1 MRKLIPLAILL
12 LSCFASRSQD
22 SLTVA
27 PKASPGSNKFIVY
40 GNAEMSY
47 ISNSDSKSFGEV
59 NFKPIF
65 LWRISPK
72 LFVEAEMEIETG
84 GGSADLGLEYANMCY
99 AVNPYLTL
107 HAGRFLPKFGAY
119 RGRLAEGFLN
129 RFTSNPTGFGDGGIG
144 ASVETGVGALGA
156 LPFGD
161 IKVLYDVY
169 LVNGPHLYVDP
180 LNAGQ
185 FDYEAYVSNNNS
197 LAVGG
202 RLGILPFS
210 KSNLELGF
218 SFQHK
223 AKTGDIGSPN
233 ENVSLDMQ
241 AVDLNYFENIKDIKS
256 TLRISGELRHQ
267 KVGSNAV
274 YLQPDNETKY
284 SFSNSPTAWYLSTS
298 IRPSLVD
305 NKFFRNLEFA
315 YRYSSYTRPAAAPW
329 GGSNLTSNE
338 FAIDYWLHWNS
349 LVKFAYQSKKEEP
362 KTFYASVVFG
372 F

>member
-1 MRKLIPLAILL
+1 MKKLIPLAILV
-12 LSCFASRSQD
+12 LSCFCSQAQD

-47 ISNSDSKSFGEV
+47 ISNTDSKSFGEV

-119 RGRLAEGFLN
+119 RGRLAEGFMN
-129 RFTSNPTGFGDGGIG
+129 RFASKPTGFGDGGIG

-161 IKVLYDVY
+161 IKILYDLY
-169 LVNGPHLYVDP
+169 LVNGPHLLTSTSD
-180 LNAGQ
+180 AGQ
-185 FDYEAYVSNNNS
+185 FDYEAYTSNNNS
-197 LAVGG
+197 QALGG
-202 RLGILPFS
+202 RLAILPFS

-223 AKTGDIGSPN
+223 GKTGDLGSPD

-241 AVDLNYFENIKDIKS
+241 AIDLNYFQNISGIKS

-274 YLQPDNETKY
+274 YIKSDGETKY
-284 SFSNSPTAWYLSTS
+284 GFSNSPTAWYLSTS
-298 IRPSLVD
+298 IRPSLVES
-305 NKFFRNLEFA
+305 KFFRNLEFA
-315 YRYSSYTRPAAAPW
+315 YRYSSYTRPSLAPW

-349 LVKFAYQSKKEEP
+349 LVKFSYQSKKEEP